1 MELLDQRTK
10 KIMEECKEKARGVG
24 LSFDGETLEYIV
36 TNRQMTELSSKI
48 MIPTLYNYW
57 VHDVEVIRDK
67 WLYDIYP
74 HNAYETVINTRPAIS
89 FYNDNNPDWLN
100 IMIFYHVLGH
110 VDFFQN
116 NVFFRQ
122 TWDDDFCGQALADN
136 RLIERIREERGS
148 EKRWVDYVI
157 EFARGVDNLVGYYA
171 ELGEKDREQTENLF
185 GVFSERVNF
194 YFGEFLEGLRKNKE
208 IDTKFYYEEMERYNK
223 CIDRFEQASSE
234 SIFFADGDF
243 KSRFPE
249 FPKVF
254 ENYQKK
260 HKKAKSKSKDIL
272 QHLMDHSD
280 FLDKEKN
287 KWMKDVLGVVRKT
300 SLYFQPQIRDQIINE
315 GWASLW
321 HERLFLADPR
331 IAGHEVDY
339 AKVNAKVL
347 VNPRVGFNPYII
359 GKWLLEFIE
368 EMASQGK
375 ISYAFQ
381 LVKDAEERK
390 KYDKAMGEEY
400 GRKILFET
408 RRNLNDFGLINF
420 LSDDDFQDF
429 VNRHNLFVAGQ
440 KFNMREGVV
449 DVFIKS
455 RKGKDYR
462 EMLNN
467 SLYHP
472 PYVVINNEKAK
483 EGELYLD
490 HIYEG
495 RTLITRYIQA
505 VLKGLAYM
513 WGGTVKLETT
523 EFKKE
528 DDKNVDMNAWWRRLG
543 ILMGAP
549 DGRKI
554 KKTRVLYTVSGSSF
568 GRKEL

>member
-1 MELLDQRTK
+1 
-10 KIMEECKEKARGVG
+10 
-24 LSFDGETLEYIV
+24 
-36 TNRQMTELSSKI
+36 
-48 MIPTLYNYW
+48 
-57 VHDVEVIRDK
+57 
-67 WLYDIYP
+67 
-74 HNAYETVINTRPAIS
+74 
-89 FYNDNNPDWLN
+89 
-100 IMIFYHVLGH
+100 
-110 VDFFQN
+110 
-116 NVFFRQ
+116 
-122 TWDDDFCGQALADN
+122 
-136 RLIERIREERGS
+136 
-148 EKRWVDYVI
+148 
-157 EFARGVDNLVGYYA
+157 
-171 ELGEKDREQTENLF
+171 
-185 GVFSERVNF
+185 
-194 YFGEFLEGLRKNKE
+194 
-208 IDTKFYYEEMERYNK
+208 
-223 CIDRFEQASSE
+223 
-234 SIFFADGDF
+234 
-243 KSRFPE
+243 RFPE

-260 HKKAKSKSKDIL
+260 HGKAKSKSKDIL
-272 QHLMDHSD
+272 QHLMNHSD

-331 IAGHEVDY
+331 IRGHEVDY

-359 GKWLLEFIE
+359 GKWLLEFVE

-381 LVKDAEERK
+381 LIKDTEERK

-440 KFNMREGVV
+440 KLNMREGVV

-455 RKGKDYR
+455 RSGRDYR

-472 PYVVINNEKAK
+472 PYIVINDEKAK
-483 EGELYLD
+483 EGEFYID

-495 RTLITRYIQA
+495 RTLITRYIPA
-505 VLKGLAYM
+505 VLRGLAYM
-513 WGGTVKLETT
+513 WGNTVKLETT

-528 DDKNVDMNAWWRRLG
+528 EDKNVGMNVWWRRLG

-554 KKTRVLYTVSGSSF
+554 KKIRVLYTASGSSF
-568 GRKEL
+568 ERKEL